1 MRKKLNHSSSNSF
14 PVGIYLLM
22 IGVIVTYFILMAGRV
37 DAKHF
42 INVLRINTPLG
53 IAAIAQT
60 LVLLIGGIDLSIG
73 SVITTT
79 NIVACSI
86 MAGDS
91 KKIPITIL
99 VCVVIALIIGFVN
112 GIAIAKIKV
121 PPFLATMAMQII
133 LQGAYLLYT
142 GGSPGGKIADSF
154 RIISDG
160 WIGNLIPISIIFWLL
175 VWIIG
180 SMTIKTTIFGRKLF
194 ISGDNPIVGRL
205 SGIHTDM
212 YIIGCYMAS
221 SLLACLSG
229 LVLSAYVGV
238 ASPGLGD
245 DYTLST
251 IASVVIGGTSFSGG
265 KGSLE
270 GTFAGVMIMVVLQ
283 TILSMYGVPSGIRNI
298 FQGFIIFF
306 ILLIN
311 QNKLNR

>member
-99 VCVVIALIIGFVN
+99 VCVV
-112 GIAIAKIKV
+112 
-121 PPFLATMAMQII
+121 MAFT
-133 LQGAYLLYT
+133 LL
-142 GGSPGGKIADSF
+142 
-154 RIISDG
+154 
-160 WIGNLIPISIIFWLL
+160 
-175 VWIIG
+175 
-180 SMTIKTTIFGRKLF
+180 
-194 ISGDNPIVGRL
+194 
-205 SGIHTDM
+205 
-212 YIIGCYMAS
+212 
-221 SLLACLSG
+221 
-229 LVLSAYVGV
+229 
-238 ASPGLGD
+238 
-245 DYTLST
+245 T
-251 IASVVIGGTSFSGG
+251 IAA
-265 KGSLE
+265 KGMTNVNKQRLE
-270 GTFAGVMIMVVLQ
+270 KMKNENLTKVA
-283 TILSMYGVPSGIRNI
+283 
-298 FQGFIIFF
+298 
-306 ILLIN
+306 
-311 QNKLNR
+311 